1 MLTKWRW
8 ILGLGGLCVLGV
20 QIVLWAQVDAPRK
33 LDPAG
38 WGKDH
43 VGHEVPEYMT
53 GGECLFCHGKNVGGN
68 WQKNPHHLTVRPLQ
82 RTSAPAVALQKHLQ
96 EGEKAEYLL
105 GSEEVVR
112 FLRKGKGY
120 GKAEIHSHW
129 WNVHTRKLVA
139 AETPA
144 WDKATFG
151 KRCAGCHATGVDS
164 ELQAFSGLTIDCCSC
179 HGEMNPG
186 HTKDPALMLLSG
198 KGQDHPRVV
207 TSICASCHIRTGKS
221 RSTGL
226 PYPNNFVPGDNLFRD
241 FMVSFES
248 SALAK
253 LNPGDRHVLENIR
266 DVVVHGKEEV
276 TCLSCHDVHRSSTRR
291 HRKLPKSLQSCRT
304 CHESKGG
311 NWVTR
316 EYEVHSPLCR
326 Y

>member
-1 MLTKWRW
+1 
-8 ILGLGGLCVLGV
+8 
-20 QIVLWAQVDAPRK
+20 
-33 LDPAG
+33 
-38 WGKDH
+38 
-43 VGHEVPEYMT
+43 
-53 GGECLFCHGKNVGGN
+53 
-68 WQKNPHHLTVRPLQ
+68 
-82 RTSAPAVALQKHLQ
+82 LQKHLQ

-105 GSEEVVR
+105 GNEEVVR

-129 WNVHTRKLVA
+129 WNAHTRKLVA

-248 SALAK
+248 SALAN

-311 NWVTR
+311 NWMTR